1 MIDMHTHTTFSDGT
15 YTPSELIDLAHKT
28 GLKAIAITDHDTI
41 DGIKFATQRAKD
53 LNIELIQGIEFSCG
67 YNSIEIH
74 ILGYFLDITNKPF
87 LCLLDS
93 LKKTRDKRNKELI
106 QKLQSIGLKI
116 CLDDVACLCGG
127 NLITKAHFAKALV
140 QKGYAKTK
148 KDAFN
153 IYLGKNKPAYISR
166 DLIDCK
172 EAIKYI
178 KNAGGKA
185 VLAHPYIYKLSEKEL
200 DGLIKNLKENNIDGI
215 ECYYPSNTIKQTNH
229 LLNLAKKYNLK
240 ITAGSDFHGANREE
254 VTLGNIFLQNK
265 VDYAILQNFKN

>member
-15 YTPSELIDLAHKT
+15 YTPSDLIDLAHKT

-41 DGIKFATQRAKD
+41 DGIPFARQKAKD
-53 LNIELIQGIEFSCG
+53 LNIELIEGIEFSCG

-87 LCLLDS
+87 LSLLDN

-106 QKLQSIGLKI
+106 KKLQSIGIKI
-116 CLDDVACLCGG
+116 YLDDVFCLCGG

-140 QKGYAKTK
+140 QKGYVKTTQ
-148 KDAFN
+148 DAFN

-166 DLIDCK
+166 DLIDYK
-172 EAIKYI
+172 DAIKYI

-200 DGLIKNLKENNIDGI
+200 ESLIKNLKQNNIDGI
-215 ECYYPSNTIKQTNH
+215 ECYYPSNTINQTNR

-240 ITAGSDFHGANREE
+240 ITAGSDFHGDNRKE

-265 VDYAILQNFKN
+265 VDYSILQDFKN

>member
-1 MIDMHTHTTFSDGT
+1 MIDMHIHTTFSDGT
-15 YTPSELIDLAHKT
+15 YTPSNVIDLAHKT

-41 DGIKFATQRAKD
+41 DGIQFAKQKAKD
-53 LNIELIQGIEFSCG
+53 LNIELIEGIEFSCG

-74 ILGYFLDITNKPF
+74 ILGYFLDITNKDF
-87 LCLLDS
+87 LSLLDS

-106 QKLQSIGLKI
+106 KKLQSIGIKL
-116 CLDDVACLCGG
+116 CLDDVASVCGG

-140 QKGYAKTK
+140 EKGYAKTTQ
-148 KDAFN
+148 DAFN

-166 DLIDCK
+166 DLIDYK
-172 EAIKYI
+172 QAIKYI
-178 KNAGGKA
+178 KNTGGKA

-200 DGLIKNLKENNIDGI
+200 ETLIKNLKENNIDGI
-215 ECYYPSNTIKQTNH
+215 ECYYPSNTTNQTNH

-240 ITAGSDFHGANREE
+240 ITAGSDFHGDNRKE

-265 VDYAILQNFKN
+265 VDYNILENFKN